1 MGYRAY
7 LLYVFVV
14 FVRPIEQFAPDLMA
28 LRPVLVLWAVTFL
41 ASVFDAKKRNWGAAS
56 KQYVGVMAAL
66 SLSAFVSVWV
76 NAGLEDA
83 AGAFGVISTP
93 VMLFILTCLN
103 IDTIERFRGVV
114 KVFSLS
120 VLILCLQGLAAYH
133 QGINVPQLVI
143 PQLASEN
150 IIPPKDISP
159 IPADDTSGAWIWRLR
174 SVGFLSD
181 PNDFAQTII
190 VVAPWVFMRFSSDV
204 PAWRQ
209 ILLASPWLGL
219 LAYTLSLT
227 HSRGGMLGAAAALAF
242 FFKDKV
248 GKKLAIVLMTGA
260 VGAFMLGVIGGG
272 ERGLSGKEQSAS
284 ERIDAWNEGIQMLKG
299 NPVFGVGFD
308 RFAEHHIRT
317 AHNSFVLCFAELGL
331 LGYFLWMGLI
341 VIAFTALSRVING
354 LGPESEHARYAVL
367 LRTSLV
373 GFLVCAWFLSRAF
386 VPTLFILMGMSV
398 ALLHAARATH
408 APLVAP
414 TLHAPVLWQRSALK
428 AMIFSILL
436 VSAFIRF
443 SR

>member
-1 MGYRAY
+1 VGYRAY

-28 LRPVLVLWAVTFL
+28 LRPVLILWAVAFL
-41 ASVFDAKKRNWGAAS
+41 GSVWDAKKRNWGAAR

-66 SLSAFVSVWV
+66 SLWTFLSALANGS
-76 NAGLEDA
+76 LDEA

-103 IDTIERFRGVV
+103 IDTLERFKGLAR
-114 KVFSLS
+114 VFLLCI
-120 VLILCLQGLAAYH
+120 VILCI
-133 QGINVPQLVI
+133 QGIAAFYHGVDASRLVI
-143 PQLASEN
+143 TQLASDN
-150 IIPPKDISP
+150 VVVPKVK
-159 IPADDTSGAWIWRLR
+159 PAVPAEDTSGAWIWRLR
-174 SVGFLSD
+174 SIGFLSD

-190 VVAPWVFMRFSSDV
+190 VVAPWIFMRF
-204 PAWRQ
+204 PAGTPGWRQ
-209 ILLASPWLGL
+209 ILLASPL
-219 LAYTLSLT
+219 LVFFAHILMLT
-227 HSRGGMLGAAAALAF
+227 HSRGAILGVAAALAF

-248 GKKLAIVLMTGA
+248 SKTLTIVLLVCA
-260 VGAFMLGVIGGG
+260 VGAFFAGMVGGG

-284 ERIDAWNEGIQMLKG
+284 ERLDAWNDGIQMLKD

-308 RFAEHHIRT
+308 RFVEHHIRT

-331 LGYFLWMGLI
+331 PGYFLWMGLI
-341 VIAFTALSRVING
+341 AIAFTALSRIITG
-354 LGPESEHARYAVL
+354 LKPDDEIARCAVL
-367 LRTSLV
+367 LRISLV

-398 ALLHAARATH
+398 ALLHAARAVH
-408 APLVAP
+408 APSLAP
-414 TLHAPVLWQRSALK
+414 ILHAPVVWRLSAFK
-428 AMIFSILL
+428 AMIFTILL

>member
-1 MGYRAY
+1 VGYRAY

-28 LRPVLVLWAVTFL
+28 LRPVLILWAVAFL
-41 ASVFDAKKRNWGAAS
+41 GSVWDAKKRNWGAAR

-66 SLSAFVSVWV
+66 SLAAFLSVWA
-76 NAGLEDA
+76 NADLEA
-83 AGAFGVISTP
+83 AMTAFGVISTP

-103 IDTIERFRGVV
+103 IDTLDRFKGLV
-114 KVFSLS
+114 KVFVLS
-120 VLILCLQGLAAYH
+120 IVVLCLQGLAAYH
-133 QGINVPQLVI
+133 KGINVPQLVI

-150 IIPPKDISP
+150 IIPPKDKPP
-159 IPADDTSGAWIWRLR
+159 IPAEDTSGAWIWRLR
-174 SVGFLSD
+174 SIGFLSD

-190 VVAPWVFMRFSSDV
+190 VVAPWVFMRFSSGM

-209 ILLASPWLGL
+209 ILLASPWLALFG
-219 LAYTLSLT
+219 YTLSLT

-248 GKKLAIVLMTGA
+248 GKKVAMLLVAAA
-260 VGAFMLGVIGGG
+260 VSAFFLGVVGGG

-284 ERIDAWNEGIQMLKG
+284 ERIDAWNEGIQMLKE

-308 RFAEHHIRT
+308 RFVDHHIRT
-317 AHNSFVLCFAELGL
+317 AHNSFVLCFAEIGL

-341 VIAFTALSRVING
+341 AIAFTALSRIITG
-354 LGPESEHARYAVL
+354 LRPDDEIARCAVL
-367 LRTSLV
+367 LRISLV

-398 ALLHAARATH
+398 ALLHAARAVH
-408 APLVAP
+408 APSFAP
-414 TLHAPVLWQRSALK
+414 ILHAPVVWRLSAFK
-428 AMIFSILL
+428 AMIFTILL